1 MEENRSTAFDRVLLP
16 QEDDTAAVAVAATG
30 HRRRRTSP
38 PPTSTDRGTPLPPCI
53 SISSASPLPLPQW
66 LTGSLPPLLARCQD
80 LWGRCCRH
88 DGIAGS
94 VAAGF
99 AFFQAATGS
108 GELRGRPPSS
118 FSAAR
123 RALSLPVSLLLLLLA
138 GPARERRPADRL
150 GKKEEVK
157 VEIEIGRD
165 KECFPWGTA

>member
-1 MEENRSTAFDRVLLP
+1 
-16 QEDDTAAVAVAATG
+16 
-30 HRRRRTSP
+30 
-38 PPTSTDRGTPLPPCI
+38 
-53 SISSASPLPLPQW
+53 
-66 LTGSLPPLLARCQD
+66 
-80 LWGRCCRH
+80 
-88 DGIAGS
+88 

-108 GELRGRPPSS
+108 GEPRGRPPSS

-123 RALSLPVSLLLLLLA
+123 HALSLPVSLLLLLLLA

>member
-1 MEENRSTAFDRVLLP
+1 MGGWEENRSAPSWSRKKATLP
-16 QEDDTAAVAVAATG
+16 PSPS
-30 HRRRRTSP
+30 RRTSP

-53 SISSASPLPLPQW
+53 SISSASPLPLPQR

-108 GELRGRPPSS
+108 GEPRGRPPSS

-138 GPARERRPADRL
+138 GPARERRPADCL

-157 VEIEIGRD
+157 VAGDRD
-165 KECFPWGTA
+165 RKG

>member
-1 MEENRSTAFDRVLLP
+1 MGIRLWGSNGFRGQRVGAGWAAFVGWGGVGGKKTDRP
-16 QEDDTAAVAVAATG
+16 RPAPARRR
-30 HRRRRTSP
+30 HRRRRRCRPPSP
-38 PPTSTDRGTPLPPCI
+38 PHR
-53 SISSASPLPLPQW
+53 SSSDVHR
-66 LTGSLPPLLARCQD
+66 SRCQD

-108 GELRGRPPSS
+108 GEPRGRPPSS

-123 RALSLPVSLLLLLLA
+123 CALSLPVSLLLLLLA

>member
-1 MEENRSTAFDRVLLP
+1 
-16 QEDDTAAVAVAATG
+16 
-30 HRRRRTSP
+30 
-38 PPTSTDRGTPLPPCI
+38 
-53 SISSASPLPLPQW
+53 
-66 LTGSLPPLLARCQD
+66 
-80 LWGRCCRH
+80 
-88 DGIAGS
+88 

-123 RALSLPVSLLLLLLA
+123 RALSLPVSLLLLFA

>member
-1 MEENRSTAFDRVLLP
+1 
-16 QEDDTAAVAVAATG
+16 
-30 HRRRRTSP
+30 
-38 PPTSTDRGTPLPPCI
+38 
-53 SISSASPLPLPQW
+53 
-66 LTGSLPPLLARCQD
+66 
-80 LWGRCCRH
+80 
-88 DGIAGS
+88 

-108 GELRGRPPSS
+108 GEPRGRPPSS

-123 RALSLPVSLLLLLLA
+123 RALSLPVSLLLLLLLA